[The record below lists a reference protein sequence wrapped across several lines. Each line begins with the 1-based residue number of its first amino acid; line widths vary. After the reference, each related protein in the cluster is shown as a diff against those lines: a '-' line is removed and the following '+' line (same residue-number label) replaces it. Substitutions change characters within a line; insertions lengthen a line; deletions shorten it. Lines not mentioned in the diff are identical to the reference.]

1 MLLICAA
8 SSGKN
13 LDLAHRLHALAQ
25 AQNIDADVLD
35 LTEVGLPLY
44 SPQTEALGTPDTFAA
59 VYAKF
64 ERASAYFLVAPE
76 YNGSIPPTLTNTIA
90 WLSVASSDFRRL
102 FNARPTALAT
112 HSGGG
117 GTKVTVAMRLQM
129 SHLGANVLG
138 HELVTNSKKE
148 LNESSAVA
156 VLNQLAQLMD

>member
-13 LDLAHRLHALAQ
+13 LNLAHRLQALAQ
-25 AQNIDADVLD
+25 EQNIEAEVLD

-44 SPQTEALGTPDTFAA
+44 SPQAEAAGEPETFATVHA
-59 VYAKF
+59 QF
-64 ERASAYFLVAPE
+64 ERASAYFMVAPE

-102 FNARPTALAT
+102 FNGQPTALAT

-117 GTKVTVAMRLQM
+117 GTKVTMAMRLQM
-129 SHLGANVLG
+129 AHLGANVLG
-138 HELVTNSKKE
+138 RELVTNSKKQ
-148 LNESSAVA
+148 LNEGSAVA
-156 VLNQLAQLMD
+156 ILNQLAQLMG